1 MWERA
6 GFRIRDSGVRMKSI
20 CFPPTAFCLLPTAY
34 CLLHLRA
41 EFELAGLLAC
51 AAVFDKMS
59 PRTVEG
65 RTRDFK
71 K

>member
-34 CLLHLRA
+34 CLLPTAFEGGVRVGGTVGVRRSLRQDVTA
-41 EFELAGLLAC
+41 
-51 AAVFDKMS
+51 DS
-59 PRTVEG
+59 G
-65 RTRDFK
+65 RK
-71 K
+71 NS